1 MIKRTYFMTVMQY
14 HKDGSGSFAFNSG
27 VFTHTSWL
35 SAGNDVFEFA
45 LEDLKKS
52 CTGKGN
58 LQVTAFNRI

>member
-27 VFTHTSWL
+27 VFTHTSWINE
-35 SAGNDVFEFA
+35 GNAVFKFA
-45 LEDLKKS
+45 VEDLGKA

-58 LQVTAFNRI
+58 VQVTAFNRI